1 MEPADTAVWR
11 EKGDPL
17 VPGAGDGPL
26 RGLRLAV
33 KDVHAVA
40 GHRLGAG
47 NPAWLA
53 EAEPQRAHSRAVG
66 ALLDAGAE
74 VTGIAQTDEFAYS
87 LNGTNAHYGTPPNPA
102 APGRVPGGSSSGP
115 ASAVARGE
123 ADAGLGSD
131 TAGSIRVP
139 ASYCGLYG
147 MRPTHGAVPTTG
159 MLPLAPSFDTV
170 AWLARDAR
178 TLARL
183 GDVLLPAHPAA
194 GPTGLAGAA
203 DSGPPF
209 RTALIA
215 ADLVALAE
223 PGVREAFPRA
233 AAELAEP
240 AGLRIEYLPSPGI
253 DPVSLATAFAT
264 AQGAEVWECDGAW
277 VSAHPGALGP
287 GIGAR
292 FARAS
297 EVTAER
303 RAAAEG
309 VVQRAGRAL
318 RAAVPEDAVLLL
330 PAAAGPAPLVDEPP
344 ERKAALRTATFRL
357 TCPVSSAGLPCL
369 VLPRMSVAGLP
380 VGLAVVAA
388 HGADRRLLEFAQA
401 CVG

>member
-1 MEPADTAVWR
+1 MGSAGMTVWR

-17 VPGAGDGPL
+17 VGGSGGGPL
-26 RGLRLAV
+26 HGLRLAV

-53 EAEPQRAHSRAVG
+53 EAEPQQAHSWAVG
-66 ALLDAGAE
+66 ALLDAGAD

-102 APGRVPGGSSSGP
+102 APERAPGGSSSGP
-115 ASAVARGE
+115 AAAVALGE

-139 ASYCGLYG
+139 SSYCGLYG
-147 MRPTHGAVPTTG
+147 LRPTHGAVPTTG

-183 GDVLLPAHPAA
+183 GDVLLPRLPE
-194 GPTGLAGAA
+194 AGAVRA
-203 DSGPPF
+203 PEAGPPF

-215 ADLVALAE
+215 ADLVALAD
-223 PGVREAFPRA
+223 PAVRDAFPQA
-233 AAELAEP
+233 AAECAASIGLRTENMPSAGFDP
-240 AGLRIEYLPSPGI
+240 AG
-253 DPVSLATAFAT
+253 LATAFAT
-264 AQGAEVWECDGAW
+264 AQGAEAWECDGAW

-292 FARAS
+292 FAHAS

-303 RAAAEG
+303 REAAERT
-309 VVQRAGRAL
+309 VHRAGRAL
-318 RAAVPEDAVLLL
+318 RAALPEDAVMLL
-330 PAAAGPAPLVDEPP
+330 PATGGPAPLIDETP
-344 ERKAALRTATFRL
+344 ERKAALRDATFRL
-357 TCPVSSAGLPCL
+357 TCPVSAAGLPCL
-369 VLPRMSVAGLP
+369 VLPRISVAGLP
-380 VGLAVVAA
+380 VGLAVVA
-388 HGADRRLLEFAQA
+388 GRGTDRRLLELAHA